1 MIVFP
6 ALCSAML
13 RRFLDSPL
21 NIWSICYFNSFWCL
35 WCDTNSFRACSLS
48 TTLSVIRVY
57 MYILIMCVSVLLCM
71 AWGLQVGLCWL
82 CTVTS
87 TFEWGM
93 DTYACTL
100 VCDLCLL
107 GAIRWHKVGRQGRYL
122 GFCVCDVYYCS
133 LRLAGGCCCIV
144 QLGSTILCML
154 EFCSS
159 LFIGYGTIHMLF
171 IIICLL
177 LSVCKQAS
185 VCHACVREHSA
196 VEALDRL

>member
-6 ALCSAML
+6 VLCIAMF
-13 RRFLDSPL
+13 RHFLDSPL
-21 NIWSICYFNSFWCL
+21 KHLWIIFFWCL

-48 TTLSVIRVY
+48 NYNSICYQSIHVHFD
-57 MYILIMCVSVLLCM
+57 CVCFYM

-107 GAIRWHKVGRQGRYL
+107 CAIRWPLSGRSL
-122 GFCVCDVYYCS
+122 SGFCVCDVYDCS
-133 LRLAGGCCCIV
+133 LRSAGGCCCIV
-144 QLGSTILCML
+144 QLGSFDVYQCFHVIHCLH
-154 EFCSS
+154 EFS
-159 LFIGYGTIHMLF
+159 LQMSVAIWYSYGRR
-171 IIICLL
+171 
-177 LSVCKQAS
+177 SY
-185 VCHACVREHSA
+185 AC
-196 VEALDRL
+196 

>member
-1 MIVFP
+1 MQ
-6 ALCSAML
+6 
-13 RRFLDSPL
+13 
-21 NIWSICYFNSFWCL
+21 

-71 AWGLQVGLCWL
+71 AWGLHVGLCWL

-100 VCDLCLL
+100 ACDLCLL
-107 GAIRWHKVGRQGRYL
+107 GAIRWHKVGRQDRYL
-122 GFCVCDVYYCS
+122 GCCVCDVYYCS

-144 QLGSTILCML
+144 QLGSFNVYQCFHVIHCLH
-154 EFCSS
+154 EFS
-159 LFIGYGTIHMLF
+159 LQMSVAMWYSYGGR
-171 IIICLL
+171 
-177 LSVCKQAS
+177 SY
-185 VCHACVREHSA
+185 AC
-196 VEALDRL
+196 

>member
-1 MIVFP
+1 MTVFP

-13 RRFLDSPL
+13 CRFLDRPL
-21 NIWSICYFNSFWCL
+21 NLWSICYMNSFGAYGV
-35 WCDTNSFRACSLS
+35 TR
-48 TTLSVIRVY
+48 IRFLHAVWAHSYMVSWVY

-144 QLGSTILCML
+144 QLGSFDVYQCFHVIHCLH
-154 EFCSS
+154 EFS
-159 LFIGYGTIHMLF
+159 LQMSVAIWYSYGRR
-171 IIICLL
+171 
-177 LSVCKQAS
+177 SY
-185 VCHACVREHSA
+185 AC
-196 VEALDRL
+196 